1 MENLILLTNFS
12 QTAFKVCVTS
22 VRCYVEKS
30 MLITL
35 LVTGLYFIQIMNTIL
50 ISTKS
55 FTFLLFGALFKQ
67 DLSDLAYDEF
77 C

>member
-1 MENLILLTNFS
+1 
-12 QTAFKVCVTS
+12 
-22 VRCYVEKS
+22 

-35 LVTGLYFIQIMNTIL
+35 LVTGLYFIQIMNMIL